1 MYEVAGAEPEYIE
14 GPTPQTPTQP
24 TTQKP
29 CQICPQ
35 GKDGAKVKR

>member
-1 MYEVAGAEPEYIE
+1 MYEVAGAEPEYVE
-14 GPTPQTPTQP
+14 GPTPQTLLPPPQ
-24 TTQKP
+24 QQP